1 MFQTREPMVGLR
13 QARPVLVALGLR
25 RDVSPTPFLFVIICG
40 TVNSL
45 IAAQKSQN
53 LDTIRPVL
61 KEAQPGFEAE
71 SHGPPTPPFS
81 ISLGPLDRQGS
92 RYSELE

>member
-1 MFQTREPMVGLR
+1 MVGLR

-45 IAAQKSQN
+45 IAAQK
-53 LDTIRPVL
+53 I
-61 KEAQPGFEAE
+61 
-71 SHGPPTPPFS
+71 
-81 ISLGPLDRQGS
+81 
-92 RYSELE
+92 SELGYDKTSVERSPARL